1 MKPGDIVSFNIIKN
15 DQVAFEVQGELVE
28 LNFTPTVSTASLK
41 LIKSKANNV
50 FTQEETIMRPKDYL
64 ESGLVVIFAEGSR
77 GIVVSLKGVNFILI
91 KNKLIPLQ
99 KFDENLHFQFSEK
112 YDIVK
117 IAELEEGCA
126 LEHFDMVREEMLD
139 IIWEE
144 KL

>member
-28 LNFTPTVSTASLK
+28 LNFTPTISTASLK
-41 LIKSKANNV
+41 LIKSKSNNI
-50 FTQEETIMRPKDYL
+50 FTQEKTIMRPKDFL
-64 ESGLVVIFAEGSR
+64 KSGLVVIFAGGSR